1 LRTNENEELLHT
13 SSNIYDPI
21 QNYYTFWSLFLDD
34 TFGFTFSFHVN
45 DTFCNSTLHYRLE

>member
-1 LRTNENEELLHT
+1 LRTNENEELLHA